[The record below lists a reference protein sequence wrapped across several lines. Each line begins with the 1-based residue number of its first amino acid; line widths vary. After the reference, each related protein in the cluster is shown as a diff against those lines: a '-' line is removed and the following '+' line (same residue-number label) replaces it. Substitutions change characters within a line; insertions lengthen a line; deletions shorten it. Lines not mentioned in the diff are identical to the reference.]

1 MISLNNVTVRFGGI
15 ALFNQVSFMIRDRE
29 KIALA
34 GRNGAGK
41 STILKLIKGIISCD
55 EGEVV
60 VPQDQVIGY
69 LPQTMILNNQH
80 TVLEESLVA
89 FQEIRTLENKIH
101 QLGRQLEE
109 RDDYESVSYLNLI
122 HELTEANERFDIL
135 GGSNIMED
143 VEKTLLGLGF
153 RKDDLNKPSAT
164 FSGGW
169 RMRIELAKVLLVKP
183 DVLLLDEPTNHL
195 DIESIMWLE
204 NFLVSYPK
212 SVLLISHDRT
222 FLDRVTN
229 RTIEINLGK
238 IHDYNVPYSK
248 YLVLR
253 VERKDQVLATYKNQQ
268 KLIKKT
274 EEFIEKFRYKATKA
288 NQVQSRVK
296 QLEKLERI
304 EIEENESSI
313 HFKFPPAPRSGD
325 IVVKVSNL
333 SKNYGTKNILKDVN
347 LTIERGEKIAFVG
360 KNGEGKTTLA
370 KIIAENLEHSGECKP
385 GHNVSIGYYAQNQDE
400 LLNENKTVFQTID
413 DEATGNIRL
422 LIRNI
427 LGAFLFGGED
437 VDKKVKVLSGGE
449 RSRLSMIKLLLK
461 PVSLLILDEPT
472 NHLDIQSKDIL
483 KKALLDYTGTLMIVS
498 HDRYFMDGLV
508 QKVFE
513 FRDKQVK
520 EHIGGIFEFLKKH
533 KLDSLGELD
542 KAVIKKQKNQ
552 REIKNK
558 SSKEQFQAR
567 KKHEQAIRKL
577 KNRINLLESQIEE
590 LENLLEKMDKAL
602 QDPTN
607 AKTDVIEPEFYKEY
621 NKLKINHDHRLYEWE
636 ILTTE
641 LEEKEAASPRL

>member
-1 MISLNNVTVRFGGI
+1 
-15 ALFNQVSFMIRDRE
+15 MIRDRE
-29 KIALA
+29 KVALA

-333 SKNYGTKNILKDVN
+333 SKYYGTKNILKDVN

>member
-1 MISLNNVTVRFGGI
+1 
-15 ALFNQVSFMIRDRE
+15 MIRDRE
-29 KIALA
+29 KVALA

-55 EGEVV
+55 EGEVA

-69 LPQTMILNNQH
+69 LPQTMILNDQH
-80 TVLEESLVA
+80 TVLEEALIA
-89 FQEIRTLENKIH
+89 FQEIRSLENNIH

-122 HELTEANERFDIL
+122 HELTEANERFDML

-204 NFLVSYPK
+204 SFLVNYPK

-253 VERKDQVLATYKNQQ
+253 EERKDQVLATFKNQQ
-268 KLIKKT
+268 KLIEKT

-325 IVVKVSNL
+325 IVVKATNL

-347 LTIERGEKIAFVG
+347 LAIERGEKIAFVG

-400 LLNENKTVFQTID
+400 LLNDNKTVFQTID
-413 DEATGNIRL
+413 DEATGDIRL

-483 KKALLDYTGTLMIVS
+483 KKALLDYTGTLIIVS
-498 HDRYFMDGLV
+498 HDRYFLDGLV

-520 EHIGGIFEFLKKH
+520 EHIGGIFEFLEKH
-533 KLDSLGELD
+533 KLNSLGELD
-542 KAVIKKQKNQ
+542 KPVGKKQKTQ
-552 REIKNK
+552 GDVKNK
-558 SSKEQFQAR
+558 SSKAQFQAR
-567 KKHEQAIRKL
+567 KKHDQEVRKL

-590 LENLLEKMDKAL
+590 LENLLESMDKIL

-607 AKTDVIEPEFYKEY
+607 TPTGVIEPEFYKKY
-621 NKLKINHDHRLYEWE
+621 DKLKNEHDHRLYEWD
-636 ILTTE
+636 ILSSE
-641 LEEKEAASPRL
+641 LDEKESAGPDL

>member
-1 MISLNNVTVRFGGI
+1 
-15 ALFNQVSFMIRDRE
+15 MIRDRE
-29 KIALA
+29 KVALA

-55 EGEVV
+55 EGEVA

-69 LPQTMILNNQH
+69 LPQTMILNDQH
-80 TVLEESLVA
+80 TVLEEALIA
-89 FQEIRTLENKIH
+89 FQEIRSLENNIH

-122 HELTEANERFDIL
+122 HELTEANERFDML

-204 NFLVSYPK
+204 SFLVNYPK

-253 VERKDQVLATYKNQQ
+253 EERKDQVLATFKNQQ
-268 KLIKKT
+268 KLIEKT

-325 IVVKVSNL
+325 IVVKATNL

-347 LTIERGEKIAFVG
+347 LAIERGEKIAFVG

-400 LLNENKTVFQTID
+400 LLNDNKTVFQTID
-413 DEATGNIRL
+413 DEATGDIRL

-427 LGAFLFGGED
+427 LGAFLFGSED

-483 KKALLDYTGTLMIVS
+483 KKALLDYTGTLIIVS
-498 HDRYFMDGLV
+498 HDRYFLDGLV

-520 EHIGGIFEFLKKH
+520 EHIGGIFEFLEKH
-533 KLDSLGELD
+533 KLNSLGELD
-542 KAVIKKQKNQ
+542 KPVGKKQKTQ
-552 REIKNK
+552 GDVKNK
-558 SSKEQFQAR
+558 SSKAQFQAR
-567 KKHEQAIRKL
+567 KKHDQEVRKL

-590 LENLLEKMDKAL
+590 LENLLESMDKIL

-607 AKTDVIEPEFYKEY
+607 TPTGVIEPEFYKKY
-621 NKLKINHDHRLYEWE
+621 DKLKNEHDHRLYEWD
-636 ILTTE
+636 ILSSE
-641 LEEKEAASPRL
+641 LDEKESAGPDL

>member
-1 MISLNNVTVRFGGI
+1 MISLNNLTVRFGGI
-15 ALFNQVSFMIRDRE
+15 ALFSNVSFMIRDRE
-29 KIALA
+29 RVALA

-41 STILKLIKGIISCD
+41 STILKLIKGNISCD

-69 LPQTMILNNQH
+69 LPQTMIMNDQNS
-80 TVLEESLVA
+80 VLEEALSA
-89 FQEIRTLENKIH
+89 FQEIRIIEKKIH
-101 QLGRQLEE
+101 KLSNQLEE
-109 RDDYESVSYLNLI
+109 REDYESVSYLNLI
-122 HELTEANERFDIL
+122 HELTEANERYDIL
-135 GGSNIMED
+135 GGSNIMAD

-153 RKDDLNKPSAT
+153 IKDDLEKPSAT

-169 RMRIELAKVLLVKP
+169 RMRIELAKVLLIKP

-195 DIESIMWLE
+195 DIESIIWLE
-204 NFLVSYPK
+204 NFLINYPK

-222 FLDRVTN
+222 FLDSVTN

-248 YLVLR
+248 YLLLR
-253 VERKDQVLATYKNQQ
+253 EERKEQILATYKNQQ
-268 KLIKKT
+268 KLIEKT

-304 EIEENESSI
+304 EIEEHESSI

-325 IVVKVSNL
+325 IVVKVSGL

-347 LTIERGEKIAFVG
+347 LTIERGEKIAFIG

-400 LLNENKTVFQTID
+400 LLDENKTVFQTID
-413 DEATGNIRL
+413 DEATGDIRL

-483 KKALLDYTGTLMIVS
+483 KKALLDYKGTLIIVS

-520 EHIGGIFEFLKKH
+520 EHIGGIFEFLEKH

-542 KAVIKKQKNQ
+542 KSTGKKQNNQ
-552 REIKNK
+552 KEEKNK
-558 SSKEQFQAR
+558 SSKAQFQAR
-567 KKHEQAIRKL
+567 KKHDQAVRKL
-577 KNRINLLESQIEE
+577 KNDINKLEFKIEK
-590 LENLLEKMDKAL
+590 LENIIKSMDKTL
-602 QDPTN
+602 QDPKNTPTGN
-607 AKTDVIEPEFYKEY
+607 IEPEFYKEY
-621 NKLKINHDHRLYEWE
+621 NKLKTEHDHRLYEWE

-641 LEEKEAASPRL
+641 LEEKELAGPDL

>member
-29 KIALA
+29 KVALA